1 MIKFSQFVSEM
12 EEPIT
17 MTIGSS
23 DVFDSS
29 NQELQTKLSDIFSS
43 PEEGFQTIRN
53 IMASYDANL
62 PMIDNLD
69 SEGDEMAIDIETPD
83 GPFILYVIYSLTDND
98 NYEFYAEIIDDD
110 DLEEI
115 LSDEDEEEKD

>member
-1 MIKFSQFVSEM
+1 MKFSQFISEM

-23 DVFDSS
+23 DVFDSL

-43 PEEGFQTIRN
+43 PEGGFQTIRN

-98 NYEFYAEIIDDD
+98 DYEFYAEIIDDD

>member
-1 MIKFSQFVSEM
+1 MKFSQFISEM